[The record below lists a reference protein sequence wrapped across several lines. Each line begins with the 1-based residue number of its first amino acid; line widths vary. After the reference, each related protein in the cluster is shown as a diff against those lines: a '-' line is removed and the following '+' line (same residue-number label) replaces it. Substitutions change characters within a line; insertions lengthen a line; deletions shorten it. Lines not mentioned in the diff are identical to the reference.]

1 MTVSSDLDNR
11 FRAAT
16 VRAGLLDV
24 GYDVIESPV
33 GPLLVAA
40 TREGIIRISF
50 DPNPEHQLEQLVRL
64 AGPRVLRAPNA
75 VDAAHSELDAY
86 FAGRRRAFD
95 LQLDL
100 RGTTDFTTRVLG
112 ELALVPYGSTAT
124 YGELARRVGRP
135 KAARAIGMVMNRN
148 PIPIVLPCHR
158 IVGSSG
164 DLVGYG
170 GGLHVKE
177 ALLHLEGV
185 TL

>member
-1 MTVSSDLDNR
+1 MTVSTELDNR

-33 GPLLVAA
+33 GPLLLAA
-40 TREGIIRISF
+40 TREGIVRISF
-50 DPNPEHQLEQLVRL
+50 DPDPEHHLEQLARV
-64 AGPRVLRAPNA
+64 AGPRVLRAPRA
-75 VDAAHSELDAY
+75 VDAAHGELDAY

-95 LQLDL
+95 VKVDL
-100 RGTTDFTTRVLG
+100 RGTTDFAARVLE
-112 ELALVPYGSTAT
+112 ELALVPYGATAT

-170 GGLHVKE
+170 GGLHIKE
-177 ALLHLEGV
+177 ILLRLEGA